1 MFTRLI
7 EIKKAIFMAGAFVFF
22 LVCCDGTETGNF
34 DCITAIPDLNDAAQ
48 AYNQDPSTENCNE
61 YKAALLAYIN
71 NGCAG
76 MDQSAYAELDA
87 LPCN

>member
-1 MFTRLI
+1 MKKTLFIAGVTILALI
-7 EIKKAIFMAGAFVFF
+7 SCEGS
-22 LVCCDGTETGNF
+22 GSGNLE
-34 DCITAIPDLNDAAQ
+34 CITATSDLRAAADA
-48 AYNQDPSTENCNE
+48 YSQDPSTENCNV
-61 YKAALLAYIN
+61 YKTALQGYIN

>member
-1 MFTRLI
+1 MHIRLNKT
-7 EIKKAIFMAGAFVFF
+7 IKTTFIAGAIAF
-22 LVCCDGTETGNF
+22 LLLCCDGTESGNF
-34 DCITAIPDLNDAAQ
+34 ECITAVPELNDAAE

-61 YKAALLAYIN
+61 YRAALQRFIN

-76 MDQSAYAELDA
+76 MDQSAYAELDG

>member
-1 MFTRLI
+1 MLLNI
-7 EIKKAIFMAGAFVFF
+7 NIKNLFNCF
-22 LVCCDGTETGNF
+22 LYGLNPRIAKFKDF
-34 DCITAIPDLNDAAQ
+34 ACIGPDLNDAAQ

-61 YKAALLAYIN
+61 YKAVLLAYIN

>member
-1 MFTRLI
+1 MKKTLFIAGVTILALI
-7 EIKKAIFMAGAFVFF
+7 SCEGS
-22 LVCCDGTETGNF
+22 GSGNLE
-34 DCITAIPDLNDAAQ
+34 CITATSDLRATADA
-48 AYNQDPSTENCNE
+48 YSQDSSTENCNV
-61 YKAALLAYIN
+61 YKTALQVYIN

>member
-1 MFTRLI
+1 MKKLLFIAGVIMLALI
-7 EIKKAIFMAGAFVFF
+7 SCEGS
-22 LVCCDGTETGNF
+22 GSGNF
-34 DCITAIPDLNDAAQ
+34 ECIAATSYLRAAADA
-48 AYNQDPSTENCNE
+48 YSQDSSTENCNV
-61 YKAALLAYIN
+61 YKTALQVYIN

>member
-1 MFTRLI
+1 M
-7 EIKKAIFMAGAFVFF
+7 KKSLFIAGATI
-22 LVCCDGTETGNF
+22 LALISCEGSGSGNLE
-34 DCITAIPDLNDAAQ
+34 CITATSDLRSAADA
-48 AYNQDPSTENCNE
+48 YSQDSSTENCNV
-61 YKAALLAYIN
+61 YKTALQVYIN

>member
-1 MFTRLI
+1 MFTRLVK
-7 EIKKAIFMAGAFVFF
+7 IKKPKFIVGALVFF
-22 LVCCDGTETGNF
+22 LVCCDGSESGNLE
-34 DCITAIPDLNDAAQ
+34 CITAIPDLNDAAQ
-48 AYNQDPSTENCNE
+48 VYNQDPSTENCNE
-61 YKAALLAYIN
+61 YKAALQDYIN

>member
-1 MFTRLI
+1 M
-7 EIKKAIFMAGAFVFF
+7 
-22 LVCCDGTETGNF
+22 LVLLSCDSSDSGNF
-34 DCITAIPDLNDAAQ
+34 ECITATSGLRAAADAYSQ
-48 AYNQDPSTENCNE
+48 EPSTENCNE
-61 YKAALLAYIN
+61 YKTAVQVYIN

>member
-1 MFTRLI
+1 MRHNTMKKLIFTL
-7 EIKKAIFMAGAFVFF
+7 GALM
-22 LVCCDGTETGNF
+22 LVLFSCDSSGSGNF
-34 DCITAIPDLNDAAQ
+34 ECITATSDLRSTADA
-48 AYNQDPSTENCNE
+48 YGQDPSIENCNE
-61 YKAALLAYIN
+61 YKTALQVYIN

>member
-1 MFTRLI
+1 MKKTLFIAGVTILVLI
-7 EIKKAIFMAGAFVFF
+7 SCEGS
-22 LVCCDGTETGNF
+22 GSGNLE
-34 DCITAIPDLNDAAQ
+34 CITATSDLRAAADA
-48 AYNQDPSTENCNE
+48 YSQDSSTENCNV
-61 YKAALLAYIN
+61 YKTALQVYIN